1 MNCAMLNQ
9 IWLILSHI
17 DSAPPSFLAPFG
29 CHVVSILIKPMTP
42 AHIGDV
48 VASDFFSDWKAAHFE
63 NYEKMLYTA
72 TWSTP
77 ML

>member
-1 MNCAMLNQ
+1 LVPSQ
-9 IWLILSHI
+9 I
-17 DSAPPSFLAPFG
+17 DRAPPSFLAPVG
-29 CHVVSILIKPMTP
+29 CCVVSTPIKPLIP

-48 VASDFFSDWKAAHFE
+48 MASGFFSDWKAAHFE
-63 NYEKMLYTA
+63 NYKKMLQTA